1 MKNKKLIFFIAIILT
16 MVSCTED
23 FLDKVPQTTMS
34 NELALDNYK
43 NIQLSLNGAYSTLYS
58 ANYYGRAFIVIPE
71 IRGTDAKSSVQ
82 LSSGRFQGN
91 FNWAETPS
99 TTFPLWNTGYYIISA
114 VNNVL
119 EALEGFEEVGV
130 TEDMI
135 NQVRGE
141 ALFLR
146 ALVHWDL
153 VRAFGQPY
161 TYAVNQ
167 TGAAALGVP
176 YIFKTEVG
184 EPERNT
190 VEEVYTYAIDDLK
203 TAESI
208 IGEPNRGNVQTAFA
222 SKETVQALLAKIYLY
237 MGDWQ
242 NAADYA
248 TDVINSGKY
257 SLLNADNYVGSFSRE
272 EASSESIFLVYGASD
287 GSYWPGF
294 NEIGY
299 ILSPEGYGDVAASNG
314 LLDLFEDGDVRRDLF
329 LTTAALSSE
338 EWSSKYTGKPSPIN
352 INNINVLRLSEM
364 YLIRAEAQ
372 FSGATVP
379 GTNALTDFNA
389 IRTNRGLEA
398 AASVNLADIL
408 DERRRE
414 LNFEGN
420 GFWDDSRRGNG
431 VERDARDVHG
441 TAPAEI
447 DFPDNRFAFPIPVS
461 EMDANPNMVQNPGY
475 QQ

>member
-1 MKNKKLIFFIAIILT
+1 MKNKKLIFFIAMILT
-16 MVSCTED
+16 MVSCTDD
-23 FLDKVPQTTMS
+23 FLDKVPQTSMS
-34 NELALDNYK
+34 NELALDSYK

-82 LSSGRFQGN
+82 LSSGRFQSN

-99 TTFPLWNTGYYIISA
+99 GTFPLWNTGYYIISA

-119 EALEGFEEVGV
+119 DALEDFEEVGV
-130 TEDMI
+130 TEEMI
-135 NQVRGE
+135 NQIRGE

-146 ALVHWDL
+146 AMVHWDL
-153 VRAFGQPY
+153 VRVFGQPY
-161 TYAVNQ
+161 RYAVDQ
-167 TGAAALGVP
+167 TGEAALGVP
-176 YIFKTEVG
+176 YIFTTEVG

-190 VEEVYTYAIDDLK
+190 VAEVYTFALEDLK
-203 TAESI
+203 AAEQI
-208 IGEPNRGNVQTAFA
+208 IGDPGRGNVQTAFA

-248 TDVINSGKY
+248 TDVINSGKF
-257 SLLNADNYVGSFSRE
+257 SMLDADNYVSSYASE

-287 GSYWPGF
+287 DSYWPGF

-299 ILSPEGYGDVAASNG
+299 ILSFDGYGDVAASNG
-314 LLDLFEDGDVRRDLF
+314 LLDLFEEGDVRSELF
-329 LTTAALSSE
+329 HTTAALSSE
-338 EWSSKYTGKPSPIN
+338 MWSKKYNGKPDPLN
-352 INNINVLRLSEM
+352 INNIQVLRLAEM

-372 FSGATVP
+372 FNGATVS
-379 GTNALTDFNA
+379 GTDALDDYNTV
-389 IRTNRGLEA
+389 RTNRGLDPA
-398 AASVNLADIL
+398 ANVNLAEIL

-420 GFWDDSRRGNG
+420 GFWDISRRENS
-431 VERDARDVHG
+431 VIRSPQDVHG
-441 TAPAEI
+441 TAPDEI
-447 DFPDNRFAFPIPVS
+447 SFPDNRFAFPIPIS
-461 EMDANPNMVQNPGY
+461 EMDANPNMAQNPGY

>member
-1 MKNKKLIFFIAIILT
+1 MKNNKLIFFIAIILT
-16 MVSCTED
+16 MVSCSDD
-23 FLDKVPQTTMS
+23 FLDRVPQTSMS
-34 NELALDNYK
+34 NELALESYK

-71 IRGTDAKSSVQ
+71 IRGTMSKSSVQ
-82 LSSGRFQGN
+82 LSSGRFQEN
-91 FNWAETPS
+91 FNWAETPA

-119 EALEGFEEVGV
+119 EALEDFDEVGV
-130 TEDMI
+130 TDAMI
-135 NQVRGE
+135 NQIRGE

-153 VRAFGQPY
+153 VRVFAQPY

-167 TGAAALGVP
+167 TGVAALGVP
-176 YIFKTEVG
+176 YIFRTEVG

-190 VEEVYTYAIDDLK
+190 VAEVYANAIADLK
-203 TAESI
+203 AAEQI
-208 IGEPNRGNVQTAFA
+208 IGNPNRGIVQTAFA

-272 EASSESIFLVYGASD
+272 GASSESIFLVYGASD
-287 GSYWPGF
+287 GSYWPSF
-294 NEIGY
+294 DEIGY
-299 ILSPEGYGDVAASNG
+299 ILSPEGYGDVAASNA
-314 LLDLFEDGDVRRDLF
+314 LLDLFEEGDVRSELF

-338 EWSSKYTGKPSPIN
+338 MWSAKYTGKPAPIN

-372 FSGATVP
+372 FNGASVA
-379 GTNALTDFNA
+379 GTSALADFNS
-389 IRTNRGLEA
+389 IRTNRGLEPA
-398 AASVNLADIL
+398 GSVNLSQIIN
-408 DERRRE
+408 ERRRE

-420 GFWDDSRRGNG
+420 GFWDDSRRG
-431 VERDARDVHG
+431 VSVVRDARDVHG

-447 DFPDNRFAFPIPVS
+447 TFPDNRFAFPIPTG
-461 EMDANPNMVQNPGY
+461 EIDANPNMVQNPGY